1 MVKNVVIL
9 GSTGSI
15 GVQTLNI
22 IRRNPNKFKVVGL
35 TANSNTQLLF
45 EQTKEF
51 APEFV
56 GITNV
61 RSAISAKDM
70 FGSLSVSVVA
80 GSDALTEAAKLKS
93 ADIIVVAVIGMCGLK
108 SVLTA
113 AENKKVIALA
123 NKESLVAGGKLVMN
137 AVKESGATLFPIDS
151 EHSAVWQALRGET
164 KDLKRIILTAS
175 GGAFFGRTKEQMR
188 DITPEMATHHPNWS
202 MGKKITVDSSTMM
215 NKGLEIIEARWLF
228 DTKDIDYVIHKESII
243 HSMVE
248 YKDGSIISQ
257 MSNPN
262 MELPIALALSYPD
275 RLENDLKK
283 FEFDRSLTFSAPD
296 EENFPLPKIAK
307 QCMIT
312 GGTAPC
318 VLNSANEVAVEL
330 FLKRKIGFL
339 DIEKLVVKM
348 LEDADIIGNPTLS
361 DILSTDEY
369 CREKLMRDYKT
380 YIVSSN

>member
-283 FEFDRSLTFSAPD
+283 FEFDRSFTFSAPD

-380 YIVSSN
+380 YIGSSN